1 MRYNPSSFSTGSDDI
16 SVGGESFPHSE
27 DDKPDMQDDAEEEA
41 WLNALETGGV
51 NERGYLPQKKD
62 PTSLTARQ
70 VHMLREQVI
79 LAIIN
84 AKELGERGEFHWPC
98 LLFIFVSGCCYVK

>member
-1 MRYNPSSFSTGSDDI
+1 MCHEPSPFFSTGSDDI

-27 DDKPDMQDDAEEEA
+27 DEKPDVQDDPEEEA

-51 NERGYLPQKKD
+51 NERGYLPQKRD

-70 VHMLREQVI
+70 VHMCINI
-79 LAIIN
+79 LVHIQTRLL
-84 AKELGERGEFHWPC
+84 AKTSHWAESC
-98 LLFIFVSGCCYVK
+98 